1 MYSLQYEDIT
11 KCHIVISKIRPQ
23 LFNTLQK
30 KIKVEIGFYRIC
42 FFSLFALYFFIKKT
56 HLNMKTF

>member
-30 KIKVEIGFYRIC
+30 KSKLKLVFIEYV
-42 FFSLFALYFFIKKT
+42 FFLY
-56 HLNMKTF
+56 LLCTFL